1 MASIPAGTCES
12 SKPRLPQGVYLILDP
27 AVSSRCPLDEIV
39 RLGLAAGVRIFQ
51 LRAKTL
57 PAGEVYT
64 LAASLAPLVQH
75 GGGCF
80 IVNDRCDIALAVGA
94 DGVHLGQQD
103 LPLADARMVVGQQM
117 LIGLSTHT
125 LEQAVQAEID
135 GADYIGFGPI
145 FATTTKSDPDAVVGL
160 EGLRQV
166 RARVRLPIVAIGGIT
181 THIAGDV
188 VRGGADGV
196 AVISAVMAAPD
207 PASAIA
213 DLVRAV
219 GLSR

>member
-1 MASIPAGTCES
+1 MTSIPVDTCDS
-12 SKPRLPQGVYLILDP
+12 SRPRLPQGVYLILDP
-27 AVSSRCPLDEIV
+27 AVSFRPLDEIV
-39 RLGLAAGVRIFQ
+39 TLGLAAGVRVFQ

-57 PAGEVYT
+57 AAGKVYT
-64 LAASLAPLVQH
+64 LAATLAPLVQNS
-75 GGGCF
+75 GGCF

-103 LPLADARMVVGQQM
+103 LPLADARMVVGQKM

-125 LEQAVQAEID
+125 VEQAVQAETE

-145 FATTTKSDPDAVVGL
+145 FPTTTKSDPDAVVGL

-166 RARVRLPIVAIGGIT
+166 RARLRLPIVAIGGIT
-181 THIAGDV
+181 AHTAGDV
-188 VRGGADGV
+188 VRDGADGV
-196 AVISAVMAAPD
+196 AVVSAVMAAPD
-207 PASAIA
+207 PGSAIA

-219 GLSR
+219 ALR